1 MLIFQFYLT
10 PGGHLCILIDTR
22 GYLITGGLC
31 VSKRINYIGKSYTR
45 KSFLCHWLNDIVMPV
60 DKNKIRALSERVNK
74 TSNADFVKRLL
85 DRRRETIKNP
95 DGTVS
100 THELGYVTEGDHAV
114 VFPDIQSTENGLVRV
129 PYPKSYERAVER
141 GDTVHMSVPDARL
154 FTEHYKE
161 VYPGFDKYSCGGTM
175 LRRFDLGGGKGPS
188 GGGHSGGRGEA
199 TPEDFYRERMRGSDS
214 KWERISN
221 ARYFMA
227 NDSLM
232 RSGAS
237 PEDAERLARILG
249 AQSALETGWVDDVKG
264 NNFAGYMSNGKRMTF
279 DNPSA
284 FWDYHISNLDR
295 KWPGWRDAKDITE
308 YYNIVNHPDL
318 GLDTKE
324 KFDAYNR
331 AHRDNPVYIYA
342 PAWENG
348 NYLRDLRS
356 VYDRYINKYVN
367 LDFSDGGGIHIDESH
382 KGLFTAKAKRAGRSV
397 QEQASHVL
405 ANKEDYSSRTIKQAA
420 FAKAASKWHSD
431 GGAINR
437 AFDSGDLDLLRA
449 AVNNVMKKKISG
461 K

>member
-1 MLIFQFYLT
+1 
-10 PGGHLCILIDTR
+10 
-22 GYLITGGLC
+22 
-31 VSKRINYIGKSYTR
+31 
-45 KSFLCHWLNDIVMPV
+45 MPV
-60 DKNKIRALSERVNK
+60 DKDKIRALAERVNK

-85 DRRRETIKNP
+85 DRKREAIKNP

-114 VFPDIQSTENGLVRV
+114 VFPDIQSTENGLVRFS
-129 PYPKSYERAVER
+129 YPESYERAVER
-141 GDTVHMSVPDARL
+141 GDTVHMSVPDAKL
-154 FTEHYKE
+154 FTERYKE

-175 LRRFDLGGGKGPS
+175 IRKFDLGGDKGPS

-199 TPEDFYRERMRGSDS
+199 TPEDFYRERMRGSDN

-227 NDSLM
+227 NDSL
-232 RSGAS
+232 RRGGAS
-237 PEDAERLARILG
+237 PDDAERLARILG
-249 AQSALETGWVDDVKG
+249 AQSALETGWVDNVKG

-279 DNPSA
+279 DDPSA
-284 FWDYHISNLDR
+284 FWDYHINNLDR

-324 KFDAYNR
+324 KFDAYNK

-348 NYLRDLRS
+348 NYLRDLKS

-367 LDFSDGGGIHIDESH
+367 LDFSDGGGIHIKESK
-382 KGLFTAKAKRAGRSV
+382 KGTFTAAAKAHGKSV
-397 QEQASHVL
+397 QAFASQVL
-405 ANKEDYSSRTIKQAA
+405 ANKDNYSPAMVKKAN
-420 FAKAASKWHSD
+420 FARNFGGHKHGD
-431 GGAINR
+431 GGYLLGGIYDLEEDKINE
-437 AFDSGDLDLLRA
+437 L
-449 AVNNVMKKKISG
+449 ISLG
-461 K
+461 YGIERL

>member
-1 MLIFQFYLT
+1 
-10 PGGHLCILIDTR
+10 
-22 GYLITGGLC
+22 
-31 VSKRINYIGKSYTR
+31 
-45 KSFLCHWLNDIVMPV
+45 MPV
-60 DKNKIRALSERVNK
+60 DKNKIRALAERVNK

-114 VFPDIQSTENGLVRV
+114 VFPDIQSTENGLVRF
-129 PYPKSYERAVER
+129 PYPESYERAVGR

-161 VYPGFDKYSCGGTM
+161 VYPGFDKYSCGGVM
-175 LRRFDLGGGKGPS
+175 LRRFDLGGGKGSS

-199 TPEDFYRERMRGSDS
+199 TPEDFYRERMRGSDN

-227 NDSLM
+227 NDSL
-232 RSGAS
+232 RRGGAS

-431 GGAINR
+431 GGAINS
-437 AFDSGDLDLLRA
+437 AFDSGDLDLLRV